1 MNRADCAIR
10 PATVA
15 DFEGVQALLAACGL
29 PFSDLTAESLDGFLV
44 AIGDDEIVGVAGLQ
58 HVGDTALLRSVAV
71 QPGLRGSGLGSRLV
85 DAALALAQ
93 ARSIRALYLIPN
105 DETAHGFFARRG
117 FTGIERSSV
126 PSAIRS
132 LPEFT
137 HLCPQTHP
145 CLGRSLDTGSS
156 PDKV

>member
-1 MNRADCAIR
+1 MNKAECAIR
-10 PATVA
+10 QATVA

-29 PFSDLTAESLDGFLV
+29 PSSDLTAESLDGFHV
-44 AIGDDEIVGVAGLQ
+44 AVGGDEIVGVAGLQ
-58 HVGDTALLRSVAV
+58 QIGDAALLRSVAV

-117 FTGIERSSV
+117 FASIERSSV
-126 PSAIRS
+126 PQAIRS

-145 CLGRSLDTGSS
+145 CLWRSSDADSS
-156 PDKV
+156 PGK